1 MSRIHYNDIVDKV
14 RELCVEA
21 NYSLSKDVMA
31 AYEKA
36 LETEKSPL
44 GQEVLSQIMEN
55 ARIADKEG
63 MPLCQDTGL
72 AVFFV
77 EVGQDVSIVGGLLNH
92 AINEGVRQGYHAGY
106 LRKSVVQDPIFE
118 RRNTSD
124 NTPAI
129 IHTEIVA
136 GDRLKIMLD
145 IAGGGCENMAALKML
160 RPADGLEGVKHFVVE
175 TVRNAGA
182 NPCPPVIVG
191 VGIGGDFEKV
201 AMLAKK
207 ALLRPV
213 GQPNPKLEVAA
224 LEEDL
229 LKRVNQLG
237 IGPVGLGGVVTAFAV
252 HIEIHPCHIASLPV
266 AVNLGCHSSR
276 HKSINL

>member
-1 MSRIHYNDIVDKV
+1 MRRIHYNDIVDKI
-14 RELCVEA
+14 RDICIEA
-21 NYSLSKDVMA
+21 NYSLSKDVIA
-31 AYEKA
+31 SYEKA
-36 LETEKSPL
+36 LEMEKSPL
-44 GQEVLSQIMEN
+44 GQEVLRQISEN
-55 ARIADKEG
+55 ARIASSEG

-77 EVGQDVSIVGGLLNH
+77 ELGQDVSIVGGLLND
-92 AINEGVRQGYHAGY
+92 AINEGVRQGYNKGY
-106 LRKSVVQDPIFE
+106 LRKSVVQEPIFD

-129 IHTEIVA
+129 IHTEIVP

-160 RPADGLEGVKHFVVE
+160 RPADGIEGVKQFVVE
-175 TVRNAGA
+175 TVRAAGA
-182 NPCPPVIVG
+182 NPCPPVVVG
-191 VGIGGDFEKV
+191 VGIGGDFEKA

-213 GQPNPKLEVAA
+213 GQPNPQIEVAA

-229 LKRVNQLG
+229 LRRVNQTG

-252 HIEIHPCHIASLPV
+252 HVEIHPCHIASLPV

-276 HKSINL
+276 HKSVNI

>member
-1 MSRIHYNDIVDKV
+1 MKRIHYNDIVDKV
-14 RELCVEA
+14 REMCIEA
-21 NYSLSKDVMA
+21 NYSLSRDVIA
-31 AYEKA
+31 SYERA
-36 LETEKSPL
+36 LEMEKSPL
-44 GQEVLSQIMEN
+44 GQEVLGQIMEN

-72 AVFFV
+72 SVFFI
-77 EVGQDVSIVGGLLNH
+77 EVGQDVSIAGGLLDD
-92 AINEGVRQGYHAGY
+92 AINEGVRQGYNTGY
-106 LRKSVVQDPIFE
+106 LRKSVVQEPVFE

-129 IHTEIVA
+129 IHTELVS

-160 RPADGLEGVKHFVVE
+160 RPADGLEGVKQFVVE

-182 NPCPPVIVG
+182 NPCPPVVVG

-201 AMLAKK
+201 AMLAKR

-213 GQPNPKLEVAA
+213 GQPHSKLEVAA

-229 LKRVNQLG
+229 LKKVNQLG
-237 IGPVGLGGVVTAFAV
+237 IGPVGLGGIVTALAV
-252 HIEIHPCHIASLPV
+252 HVEMHPCHIASLPV

-276 HKSINL
+276 HKSITI

>member
-1 MSRIHYNDIVDKV
+1 MKRIHFNDIVEKV
-14 RELCVEA
+14 RDMCIEA
-21 NYSLSKDVMA
+21 NYKLSKDVIA

-44 GQEVLSQIMEN
+44 GIEVLNQIMEN
-55 ARIADKEG
+55 AGIAGAEG
-63 MPLCQDTGL
+63 MPVCQDTGL
-72 AVFFV
+72 SVFFI
-77 EVGQDVSIVGGLLNH
+77 ELGQDVSIVGGLLND
-92 AINEGVRQGYHAGY
+92 AINEGVRQGYSNGY
-106 LRKSVVQDPIFE
+106 LRKSVVQEPVFE

-129 IHTEIVA
+129 IHVELVS

-160 RPADGLEGVKHFVVE
+160 RPADGLDAVKQFVVD

-182 NPCPPVIVG
+182 NPCPPVVVG

-201 AMLAKK
+201 AMLAKR

-213 GQPNPKLEVAA
+213 GQPHPKMEVAA
-224 LEEDL
+224 LEEEL
-229 LKRVNQLG
+229 LRRVNQLG
-237 IGPVGLGGVVTAFAV
+237 IGPVGLGGVVTALSV
-252 HIEIHPCHIASLPV
+252 HVEIHPCHIASLPV

-276 HKSINL
+276 HKSVTI